1 MIKQTAESV
10 QNVLKDL
17 PNLGDLPGNIQSQIV
32 INYNNINKNILRQIN
47 NGTYNLAIKS
57 ILEIQNKTNLPADK
71 LAQVIVQGLKKG
83 KSFDQFLFHRSS
95 ARMSIVYDGLG
106 AGGVTPFAPIDDYG
120 YGDMVY
126 VFNRSDLPSDSD
138 GGDVSLNNVVLQPVA
153 VFHMSALGDEVVEKY
168 YYDYGNRAQEGGD
181 GPQPYFPFGEDFTK
195 KMQEE
200 SDTFNYTIDI
210 NIEMGRNPNATLKK
224 LELDKLL
231 DLLVE
236 YNAFKQSIDNVSN
249 DKAPSVLLQTQRVAK
264 GISELEAREYIL
276 SNNIDEELDS
286 YNLSMSDIM
295 GTPGNQYKTIDRIES
310 AEDFALLGQIKKV
323 IRLVN
328 GVPTKFQLTNKT
340 VEEVKEPTEISYSF
354 ATFDKVLETSSLLNN
369 MSPAYGSQEMQRALL
384 KATREGKVLINLGRA
399 ARTVLLMETG
409 SANYMDPKDL
419 EANKKIMDERKK
431 TGKYKPVKKVK
442 TIKKTRDSNK
452 RGIELRKAFTLF
464 LEHYKD
470 PNVDWRK
477 VRILEVD
484 QAKEKERLAEQ
495 ERTVQVVK
503 RNPSDAIGRT
513 VGEIFTEW
521 EFWREENAPH
531 LIDVSDT
538 DALYEKLNKI
548 FGDQYDALESIS
560 GYIGELWF
568 AKRSNYVPHEY
579 EPLEKEKKFTQFEKE
594 TARQE
599 MARKYNTY
607 LDAFLTKGLVP
618 KNLDLA
624 ALLDNYSVEVSKVVR
639 NRIGVSAMAQ
649 VSDEDMLPMM
659 LIDGIERMG
668 VMTEQSAHVIANR
681 LEKAISFIKPE
692 HKFTTPKNI
701 NGFKRLNDLTGE
713 LKGDLNPKKLGYE
726 VVDTGFAS
734 LGVAYV
740 KKGDPVK
747 LMGHIFADQRE
758 FKTRFRSK
766 AYNALLSLN
775 HIAKSMSISLSL
787 FHPFALV
794 ESLIALDGITGL
806 EKRGVFKGNLIFNP
820 IRTYKD
826 IMAEYRATI
835 LNPEYSREW
844 VEAGMGFD
852 TGRSPDIDYA
862 MVHEGFINKANKM
875 IQSKNLISKGFG
887 HGMRTVA
894 NLKWQS
900 DRLLWE
906 VMLPGMKLYAANRL
920 FSVELA
926 RRTDVYGDIIDEKK
940 NKRRN
945 I

>member
-1 MIKQTAESV
+1 M
-10 QNVLKDL
+10 
-17 PNLGDLPGNIQSQIV
+17 
-32 INYNNINKNILRQIN
+32 LR
-47 NGTYNLAIKS
+47 
-57 ILEIQNKTNLPADK
+57 
-71 LAQVIVQGLKKG
+71 
-83 KSFDQFLFHRSS
+83 
-95 ARMSIVYDGLG
+95 
-106 AGGVTPFAPIDDYG
+106 
-120 YGDMVY
+120 
-126 VFNRSDLPSDSD
+126 
-138 GGDVSLNNVVLQPVA
+138 
-153 VFHMSALGDEVVEKY
+153 
-168 YYDYGNRAQEGGD
+168 
-181 GPQPYFPFGEDFTK
+181 
-195 KMQEE
+195 
-200 SDTFNYTIDI
+200 
-210 NIEMGRNPNATLKK
+210 
-224 LELDKLL
+224 
-231 DLLVE
+231 
-236 YNAFKQSIDNVSN
+236 
-249 DKAPSVLLQTQRVAK
+249 
-264 GISELEAREYIL
+264 
-276 SNNIDEELDS
+276 
-286 YNLSMSDIM
+286 
-295 GTPGNQYKTIDRIES
+295 
-310 AEDFALLGQIKKV
+310 
-323 IRLVN
+323 
-328 GVPTKFQLTNKT
+328 
-340 VEEVKEPTEISYSF
+340 
-354 ATFDKVLETSSLLNN
+354 
-369 MSPAYGSQEMQRALL
+369 
-384 KATREGKVLINLGRA
+384 
-399 ARTVLLMETG
+399 
-409 SANYMDPKDL
+409 
-419 EANKKIMDERKK
+419 
-431 TGKYKPVKKVK
+431 
-442 TIKKTRDSNK
+442 
-452 RGIELRKAFTLF
+452 
-464 LEHYKD
+464 
-470 PNVDWRK
+470 
-477 VRILEVD
+477 
-484 QAKEKERLAEQ
+484 
-495 ERTVQVVK
+495 
-503 RNPSDAIGRT
+503 
-513 VGEIFTEW
+513 
-521 EFWREENAPH
+521 
-531 LIDVSDT
+531 
-538 DALYEKLNKI
+538 
-548 FGDQYDALESIS
+548 
-560 GYIGELWF
+560 
-568 AKRSNYVPHEY
+568 
-579 EPLEKEKKFTQFEKE
+579 
-594 TARQE
+594 
-599 MARKYNTY
+599 
-607 LDAFLTKGLVP
+607 
-618 KNLDLA
+618 
-624 ALLDNYSVEVSKVVR
+624 
-639 NRIGVSAMAQ
+639 
-649 VSDEDMLPMM
+649 MM

-926 RRTDVYGDIIDEKK
+926 RRTDV
-940 NKRRN
+940 
-945 I
+945 